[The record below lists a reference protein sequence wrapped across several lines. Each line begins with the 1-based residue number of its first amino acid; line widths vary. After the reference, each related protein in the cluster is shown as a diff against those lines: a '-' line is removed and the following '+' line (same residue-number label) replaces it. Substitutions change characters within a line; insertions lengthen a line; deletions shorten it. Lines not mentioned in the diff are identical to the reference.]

1 MRRRLENHGFL
12 PKYGFFQIMTTP
24 EDLTIWEVCACESE
38 VLTNRKGLKKAD
50 FLYRTYV
57 PRSGQEYFG
66 KNHENQEN
74 LENRLKSWIFTK
86 ICGFSK
92 FNNFTAS
99 SHAACLRIRIRSA
112 FRVQKPLKP
121 DF

>member
-1 MRRRLENHGFL
+1 
-12 PKYGFFQIMTTP
+12 MTTP

-57 PRSGQEYFG
+57 PRSGQEDFG

-74 LENRLKSWIFTK
+74 LENCLKSWIFTK
-86 ICGFSK
+86 IWDFSK

-99 SHAACLRIRIRSA
+99 GHMVIFRMLTKSA
-112 FRVQKPLKP
+112 FQLQKPLEAQ
-121 DF
+121 FLISFIGFSFWASRFW